1 MNYSKSLSELLF
13 EDHENNEL
21 VVERKK
27 KKGDRRRAKERA
39 QKKGAKRAD
48 RKKQNKAKKALSKD
62 DAPVIQI
69 RGISSAAFLALPEVE
84 LQAFA
89 SMLFRGP
96 ANLKSKLIEYQKNAA
111 SLSGQQGGD
120 ENTDAGFTEIK
131 NSIAK
136 NADDKLYK
144 SLEKSDNEL
153 NTQIANIIQGTNTT
167 LPKIGP
173 VRFDFLNVGKED
185 KTKSQDRDIKMFDR
199 LGHAFFTIVDPKTNN
214 KVKIKNSKD
223 VDQVIVFVLPIKKY
237 LNKFQSDIYLTLFNS
252 QEIKLDNSNKEQG
265 VSNESASLRFEG
277 EMIHESS
284 LSSLLFETNVASGT
298 GEHSIFDESVIDSA
312 ELESSLESA
321 ASDKANSLTEY
332 ASDVDEFINK
342 LNKLDKSKIA
352 VISDGDIKLYYIKN
366 KGFISDNSDA
376 SKTLLKSVINQ
387 SLEIKSNMT
396 IDFIGVQSNEDLNR
410 SLTRNHINDGTR
422 LDDFNS
428 YYLAKSTPNSALN
441 IRFYSKKDLDYYIK
455 LDPGVFS
462 TYTTG
467 EIVNKDV
474 VDKEISLVLVTEK
487 QDSNFYGKTNQ
498 PLADAIKEI
507 FKNNLDRQSAANKL
521 NNVTPSPRKQEKP
534 SDQSTQEKVEK
545 IVQSVQDGN
554 IESVT
559 QELPSLSSDEV
570 AQLGKSLSD
579 EDLSNVIQN
588 VDDKSRTQVFQSLNL
603 PQDRAR
609 EVIKAANLPD
619 EQTQELES
627 LEDEQREEAEKNL
640 TIDDHISNVFDYTVN
655 TIKKNRV
662 TLRDRAYD
670 LYKEDNSSIENFS
683 EEQLFCLALKPDA
696 AIKYRKE
703 LGEKTPTEQMLKLV
717 EIYENQ
723 YLASDHSKEQYDL
736 YLKIKNFNNTNKNS
750 HSTEK
755 LLALLLLLAWLSKG
769 EDQILVPDPDKGQY
783 GDHPNVLPLSMSM
796 FIDGL
801 LDDGD
806 FEDSFKK
813 SKEKEASLDVIERV
827 TQDLKSN
834 DPLKAAEELES
845 LSDEQIKQVTEQ
857 FSSEDIGEILKNAGN
872 ENLTQAMQS
881 LGLTQDQASAA
892 LQSAGV
898 SAEDIEAALQDAFG
912 GEESEEQSEEPPEE
926 PSQQDKSKALQGNIT
941 EIDMLFNADLFVSNM
956 LVPKDPRRLP
966 TLIPVKIYLKKD
978 DKIFTLETK
987 LFKNKSGIINLERA
1001 SVQSGDPN
1009 AIKELQKES
1018 FVYQQGLS
1026 LLIEISDLERN
1037 LDKEKFNNYLSHH
1050 GFEFVSA
1057 KIENLEKHTEG
1068 SIVFNTAAYI
1078 NQFDG
1083 NTTYKAKLNIEKLGL
1098 KQEDA
1103 DKLKGADKLR
1113 VVRKGPDLSVTF
1125 EDDRGEALTD
1135 LESFNPAVSSSP
1147 LSSETLNKIMQDS
1160 EFKRQSKTIDT
1171 PAEASDSKEKVELS
1185 EEDKQKV
1192 ELFTEKF
1199 KKTEKLTGENKEAEL
1214 IERYEATLDTMMNS
1228 IAAMVFQQRTQMA
1241 QEEASQIAYQARQ
1254 DSMDTSVLSGLA
1266 TMPALIGAAIAMPT
1280 LATGGAALLAAPIAA
1295 SLFGN
1300 YMGKKSL
1307 EKNLKKGP
1315 QQTNLESDVRKG
1327 KDQIKKIIL
1336 DISRDILGIE
1346 EKEEQG
1352 SSQKTKTQETSP
1364 EESTTESFIYRQ
1376 GLSLLIEDL
1385 KEELIHDKGLRFLFE
1400 EEEEGKEASS
1410 EKSKDTK
1417 DSTEGDEKE
1426 SKPETEQDTRN
1437 IRAKVNWATISSKLE
1452 AKNFFAYESTFKVGN
1467 PGLFAR
1473 VEKELSV
1480 KVGALMADCFGI
1492 KVTDV
1497 EQISL
1502 RAMQAETLAG
1512 LIVDPNAKQGHGSI
1526 NGAQPRGSSAKGRGD
1541 LLDLDSFTTLLNEME
1556 GDVSKVIMYLLAN
1569 GKLNS
1574 IFDAGGR
1581 SGQTVQEVMDVL
1593 VKTIKGEM
1601 SDMPSSLASD
1611 AEEAIR
1617 KINSNDWIDK
1627 LLRRARHDSPIRVIY
1642 TDLKKDDLLPLVEK
1656 VESLLVQFS
1665 DGWEDPIK
1673 ATSVTENISNYT
1685 IGKHS
1690 CSISKRWKDKE
1701 GNDQSSYFR
1710 FVTGKENAR
1719 RLIFDKVVFIN
1730 DESSFRGND
1739 NFKIFIGDEIN
1750 VLNEIETDP
1759 GIYNVNS
1766 AEEFAKPLA
1775 AAIII
1780 KAMRAAKA
1788 GSYHEDFKL
1797 PTSSENIIGKDY
1809 ARAVVKV
1816 FLGEEITYND
1826 VPSDVPPRQSESIR
1840 STNREM
1846 ISRAF
1851 RKYIENITISSETS
1865 ETGEEAGGPGEEAG
1879 GPETQTSSHK
1889 RREDLEDL
1897 FDAKKIHDDLLSL
1910 WQIR

>member
-13 EDHENNEL
+13 EEVTD
-21 VVERKK
+21 
-27 KKGDRRRAKERA
+27 
-39 QKKGAKRAD
+39 
-48 RKKQNKAKKALSKD
+48 
-62 DAPVIQI
+62 
-69 RGISSAAFLALPEVE
+69 SSAGVDKNKENSKENQKSEKVTQILGIDRAAFFGLPEE
-84 LQAFA
+84 DLQEFM
-89 SMLFRGP
+89 SSLINPTPNFF
-96 ANLKSKLIEYQKNAA
+96 SKLREYKKN
-111 SLSGQQGGD
+111 LSQLSSETGGD
-120 ENTDAGFTEIK
+120 SESDAGFLEVK
-131 NSIAK
+131 NRIASVI
-136 NADDKLYK
+136 DDKFYK
-144 SLEKSDNEL
+144 ALENKGNEL
-153 NTQIANIIQGTNTT
+153 DTGLANLMQITNIPTSM
-167 LPKIGP
+167 GP
-173 VRFDFLNVGKED
+173 VKIDFLNIGKED
-185 KTKSQDRDIKMFDR
+185 KQTSQSKDIKIFDN
-199 LGHAFFTIVDPKTNN
+199 LGHALFTIVNSKSNE
-214 KVKIKNSKD
+214 KFKIKNF
-223 VDQVIVFVLPIKKY
+223 VIVFALPIKEF
-237 LNKFQSDIYLTLFNS
+237 LNDFQEKVYFSLFNS
-252 QEIKLDNSNKEQG
+252 QEIKPDESKEEKKTSN
-265 VSNESASLRFEG
+265 VNDSLRHEG
-277 EMIHESS
+277 ELIHESS
-284 LSSLLFETNVASGT
+284 LSSFLFEAPNDGGGQHTTRNVTPEQKKEILDKQTADLTQQTANLTLASLIG
-298 GEHSIFDESVIDSA
+298 DEDEESPLEGA
-312 ELESSLESA
+312 EE
-321 ASDKANSLTEY
+321 DNSLTKY
-332 ASDVDEFINK
+332 ANDVDEFIKK
-342 LNKLDKSKIA
+342 LNKLDKDKIA
-352 VISDGDIKLYYIKN
+352 VISVGDTKLYYIRN

-376 SKTLLKSVINQ
+376 SKALLNSVINQ

-396 IDFIGVQSNEDLNR
+396 IDFIDAQSNVDLNR
-410 SLTRNHINDGTR
+410 SLTRNHINDGTL

-428 YYLAKSTPNSALN
+428 YYLAKSTPNSKLN

-455 LDPGVFS
+455 LDPGVLS
-462 TYTTG
+462 IYTIG
-467 EIVNKDV
+467 EIVDIDV

-487 QDSNFYGKTNQ
+487 QSRDFYDNIDQ
-498 PLADAIKEI
+498 SLADAIKKI
-507 FKNNLDRQSAANKL
+507 FDDGLSEQDAENLLSNVKL
-521 NNVTPSPRKQEKP
+521 TPRKQANPGEQSKQDKKAQSAKEPDTSSSEENKNFLDDEYINKFKTLREDIKDLEKALDLDR
-534 SDQSTQEKVEK
+534 SNNT
-545 IVQSVQDGN
+545 GLLN
-554 IESVT
+554 
-559 QELPSLSSDEV
+559 DEV
-570 AQLGKSLSD
+570 IEEIEFLAKYSALTINNRQIIDGKRILTKSDIDFLVGMYNELLSD
-579 EDLSNVIQN
+579 DNMSDYLDDSNKFDISKFGAKVSSPEKETETNTHKIIKNEALQNLKKYVSDNSIPDFDEDILLSKIDAPDVKNYLSQKLRKHYVDKILNVVNDKKLKYKLTFDFHAINSENPAQFVLTAKVNADNEWQFTAEQEVKLFESFYHQNSLTTLLFEADLSDNAKIIKKNSPMNINHLVNLLCYGVITNIQPEVFTEKAEAEEAEAEAEEDAPEEVSIKQKFYNVKKEIEDFLDNLKEEDIKETSEDTIFKLGSDLVARHMSNEFGDALAIAYILDKLKLRTISDPQNNQLQFNNAEAYIQKFYEHTEEKDLYKSFLN
-588 VDDKSRTQVFQSLNL
+588 LFKKCLQTLKESEYLTSNTKDDKSSAEPPAEPPAET
-603 PQDRAR
+603 PEA
-609 EVIKAANLPD
+609 
-619 EQTQELES
+619 
-627 LEDEQREEAEKNL
+627 EEAEEAEAEEKAPLPPTPGEARQKRNEARQKSIDEIKNL
-640 TIDDHISNVFDYTVN
+640 SLNEMPFIIHEEEDENIYFISFN
-655 TIKKNRV
+655 TSNGFR
-662 TLRDRAYD
+662 TLFQNDKTQYNSINEFINANDFRNS
-670 LYKEDNSSIENFS
+670 LFIQLEDATKDQFN
-683 EEQLFCLALKPDA
+683 KV
-696 AIKYRKE
+696 KE
-703 LGEKTPTEQMLKLV
+703 LLV
-717 EIYENQ
+717 NG
-723 YLASDHSKEQYDL
+723 
-736 YLKIKNFNNTNKNS
+736 F
-750 HSTEK
+750 
-755 LLALLLLLAWLSKG
+755 LS
-769 EDQILVPDPDKGQY
+769 
-783 GDHPNVLPLSMSM
+783 
-796 FIDGL
+796 
-801 LDDGD
+801 
-806 FEDSFKK
+806 
-813 SKEKEASLDVIERV
+813 
-827 TQDLKSN
+827 
-834 DPLKAAEELES
+834 
-845 LSDEQIKQVTEQ
+845 
-857 FSSEDIGEILKNAGN
+857 GN
-872 ENLTQAMQS
+872 EYQS
-881 LGLTQDQASAA
+881 EALSELLKYKTRASAETE
-892 LQSAGV
+892 
-898 SAEDIEAALQDAFG
+898 AESPET
-912 GEESEEQSEEPPEE
+912 EEPE
-926 PSQQDKSKALQGNIT
+926 
-941 EIDMLFNADLFVSNM
+941 
-956 LVPKDPRRLP
+956 
-966 TLIPVKIYLKKD
+966 
-978 DKIFTLETK
+978 
-987 LFKNKSGIINLERA
+987 
-1001 SVQSGDPN
+1001 
-1009 AIKELQKES
+1009 
-1018 FVYQQGLS
+1018 
-1026 LLIEISDLERN
+1026 
-1037 LDKEKFNNYLSHH
+1037 
-1050 GFEFVSA
+1050 
-1057 KIENLEKHTEG
+1057 TEG
-1068 SIVFNTAAYI
+1068 
-1078 NQFDG
+1078 
-1083 NTTYKAKLNIEKLGL
+1083 
-1098 KQEDA
+1098 
-1103 DKLKGADKLR
+1103 
-1113 VVRKGPDLSVTF
+1113 
-1125 EDDRGEALTD
+1125 
-1135 LESFNPAVSSSP
+1135 
-1147 LSSETLNKIMQDS
+1147 
-1160 EFKRQSKTIDT
+1160 
-1171 PAEASDSKEKVELS
+1171 AEAEGAEAESPEAESPEAESPEAEEKVELS

-1199 KKTEKLTGENKEAEL
+1199 KKTEKLTDEEDDLEL
-1214 IERYEATLDTMMNS
+1214 IKRYEATLDTMMNS
-1228 IAAMVFQQRTQMA
+1228 IAAMVFQQRTQLA

-1266 TMPALIGAAIAMPT
+1266 SMPLFMGAAIAMPT

-1307 EKNLKKGP
+1307 EKSLKKGP
-1315 QQTNLESDVRKG
+1315 QQTNLESDVKKG

-1346 EKEEQG
+1346 EKEEQD
-1352 SSQKTKTQETSP
+1352 SSQETETQETETQETETQETSS

-1376 GLSLLIEDL
+1376 GLSLLIEDV
-1385 KEELIHDKGLRFLFE
+1385 KDELIYNKGLRFLFE
-1400 EEEEGKEASS
+1400 EEGEEE
-1410 EKSKDTK
+1410 EKDDEGSA
-1417 DSTEGDEKE
+1417 EGDKKE
-1426 SKPETEQDTRN
+1426 SKPETEQDTRS

-1502 RAMQAETLAG
+1502 RAMQAENLAG

-1750 VLNEIETDP
+1750 VLNEIETAP

-1840 STNREM
+1840 SANREM

-1851 RKYIENITISSETS
+1851 RKYIENITISPETS
-1865 ETGEEAGGPGEEAG
+1865 ETGEEAG